1 MGKSQDSHVKIKR
14 PLPFLP
20 FYFSIHIVS
29 KLDMLVVYAKN
40 TVKMNTITERRK
52 LSG

>member
-1 MGKSQDSHVKIKR
+1 MGKSKDSHVKIKC
-14 PLPFLP
+14 PPFFP
-20 FYFSIHIVS
+20 FSFSTHIVS

-40 TVKMNTITERRK
+40 TVKMNSITEIRK